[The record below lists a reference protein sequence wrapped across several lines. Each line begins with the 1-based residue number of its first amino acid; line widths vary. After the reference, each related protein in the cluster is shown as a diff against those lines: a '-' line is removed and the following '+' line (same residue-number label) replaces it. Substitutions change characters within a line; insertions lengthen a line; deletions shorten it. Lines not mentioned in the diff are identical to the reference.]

1 MLDLLTIVIILIF
14 VFFGFK
20 KGVARAALTSASTLI
35 AGIVSSAL
43 SKPIA
48 ESIYESS
55 IKPSLV
61 SKIDNAVKT
70 AQQSGKSVPTSDIIK
85 SLPNYVRNSL
95 PSFDITNERLR
106 DAIRDGSKAAEGLLR
121 PIIVSFIT
129 CIVTVILFLLI
140 VVAAKIIIKIVCDKM
155 DMVTKGIVDSFFGAL
170 VGLLEGFLVVIVI
183 AFVLRIAIPHMNEVP
198 ELFSDESISD
208 SYVFRGIYDS
218 PILREIISN
227 TTDSPN
233 VDEV

>member
-1 MLDLLTIVIILIF
+1 MLDLFTIVIILIF
-14 VFFGFK
+14 VFIGFK
-20 KGVARAALTSASTLI
+20 KGVARTALSSASTLI
-35 AGIVSSAL
+35 AGIVSSTL

-48 ESIYESS
+48 VSIYESS
-55 IKPSLV
+55 VKPSLV
-61 SKIDNAVKT
+61 NKIDKAVKT
-70 AQQSGKSVPTSDIIK
+70 AQQSGKNVPTSDIIK

-106 DAIRDGSKAAEGLLR
+106 DAIRDGSIAAEGLIR

-129 CIVTVILFLLI
+129 CIVTVLLFLVLVI
-140 VVAAKIIIKIVCDKM
+140 IARVAIKVICDKM

-170 VGLLEGFLVVIVI
+170 IGLLEGFLIIIVI
-183 AFVLRIAIPHMNEVP
+183 AFVMRIAIPHMNEVP
-198 ELFSDESISD
+198 ELFTDESISD

-218 PILREIISN
+218 PILREVISN